1 MNALGHDRA
10 DWATRRP
17 GDKGMGRRGDKA
29 TGQALIEFALVLPLL
44 FLLILNLVNFGA
56 FIYAWITVANAARA
70 GAQYMI
76 IGPAWVGSPFPPDSA
91 AVTTLAT
98 NDAWWLPN
106 RASLQVTVCK
116 NNKGTLEPPGCGGT
130 WGAPTD
136 PESTSYV
143 VGAVDVSYTYQ
154 PLIPFW
160 DFPNLGIHL
169 TIPPTTIHRRTVMR
183 MVQ

>member
-1 MNALGHDRA
+1 MPRV
-10 DWATRRP
+10 
-17 GDKGMGRRGDKA
+17 KA
-29 TGQALIEFALVLPLL
+29 SARGQALIEFALVLPIL

-56 FIYAWITVANAARA
+56 FIYAWITVANAART

-76 IGPAWVGSPFPPDSA
+76 MGGAWVGGPEPPDPS

-106 RASLQVTVCK
+106 RASLQIAVCK
-116 NNKGTLEPPGCGGT
+116 NNNGTLVPAGCGGT

-136 PESTSYV
+136 PEPANYV
-143 VGAVDVSYTYQ
+143 AGAVDVSYTYQ

-169 TIPPTTIHRRTVMR
+169 TLPPTTIHRRAVMR